1 MKYND
6 GKAHGMNEVKCKKC
20 GKIFIP
26 APYHVDKYGNAF
38 YCSWTCYNH
47 RKDKKYKY
55 KRVVMCNRD
64 GKPLEIFNSA
74 NDAAEDTGI
83 DTKHIQWACREHK
96 CLGGFLWKYEDEEV
110 KR

>member
-1 MKYND
+1 MPYRICP
-6 GKAHGMNEVKCKKC
+6 KCKTRHYRLSFFSYAYKDEK
-20 GKIFIP
+20 G
-26 APYHVDKYGNAF
+26 F
-38 YCSWTCYNH
+38 YCGWHCYNH
-47 RKDKKYKY
+47 RKDRKYKY

-64 GKPLEIFNSA
+64 GKPLELFNSA

-110 KR
+110 KK